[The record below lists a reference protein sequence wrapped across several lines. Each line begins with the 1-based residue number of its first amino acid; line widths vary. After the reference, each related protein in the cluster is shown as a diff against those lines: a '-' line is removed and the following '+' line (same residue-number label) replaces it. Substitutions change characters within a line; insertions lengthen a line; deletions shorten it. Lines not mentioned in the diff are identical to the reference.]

1 MGKEE
6 VKQSLLADDMML
18 YTEDPKDATRELLE
32 IINEFGRFAGYK
44 ANRDITLP
52 TKVRIVKAMV
62 FPVGM
67 YGCESWTIEKAE
79 L

>member
-32 IINEFGRFAGYK
+32 IINEFGRLQ
-44 ANRDITLP
+44 NLP
-52 TKVRIVKAMV
+52 N
-62 FPVGM
+62 F
-67 YGCESWTIEKAE
+67 
-79 L
+79 

>member
-32 IINEFGRFAGYK
+32 IINEF
-44 ANRDITLP
+44 
-52 TKVRIVKAMV
+52 VR
-62 FPVGM
+62 
-67 YGCESWTIEKAE
+67 
-79 L
+79 LQNLQNL

>member
-32 IINEFGRFAGYK
+32 IINEFGRLQ
-44 ANRDITLP
+44 NLP
-52 TKVRIVKAMV
+52 N
-62 FPVGM
+62 
-67 YGCESWTIEKAE
+67 

>member
-1 MGKEE
+1 
-6 VKQSLLADDMML
+6 MML

-79 L
+79 H

>member
-1 MGKEE
+1 
-6 VKQSLLADDMML
+6 MML

-62 FPVGM
+62 FPVIM
-67 YGCESWTIEKAE
+67 YRYESWTIEKAE
-79 L
+79 H

>member
-1 MGKEE
+1 MGQEE

-32 IINEFGRFAGYK
+32 IINEFGRLQ
-44 ANRDITLP
+44 NLP
-52 TKVRIVKAMV
+52 N
-62 FPVGM
+62 
-67 YGCESWTIEKAE
+67 